1 MKTPEE
7 LNAIKEEVETVSRKL
22 RELTE
27 EELTQVSGGKDYSQQ
42 QWKDLLL
49 YILRTSREPNT

>member
-1 MKTPEE
+1 MRTKEE
-7 LNAIKEEVETVSRKL
+7 LNAIKEEIDSLKKKL
-22 RELTE
+22 AELTE